1 MENYRICVEEHERK
15 IVEAEAHYEKQ
26 FEEYLRLNPDTSE
39 AADESE
45 EVVNLEED
53 DDLPPLGLATAES
66 VARANEIL
74 SAYNNQTRENTL
86 LNVDE
91 DIYVYDGIDIY
102 E

>member
-1 MENYRICVEEHERK
+1 
-15 IVEAEAHYEKQ
+15 
-26 FEEYLRLNPDTSE
+26 LRLNPDTSE
-39 AADESE
+39 D
-45 EVVNLEED
+45 LED
-53 DDLPPLGLATAES
+53 DNDLPPLGLATAES
-66 VARANEIL
+66 VTRANEIL